1 MCEGLMSVQ
10 MGLRKR
16 KWEPALP
23 TRRQQAGNGCAVRP
37 VGKPSARKCSQIAR
51 LLGCEPLWRRGS
63 GVVPRGRLMCH
74 PWGTGL
80 LHLVLLLPP
89 QMERELWE
97 EKNKRG
103 RERHCSSRERT
114 GVWRWPHGSGCVLQ
128 GSGVLGQSRLG
139 FGSRGLLV
147 QKRPPQLRV
156 LHPRAHSQEARQ
168 KQRPPGAD
176 PRRGQ
181 GIREPSAPTGQPLCR
196 GLLETTGDTCPE
208 LPGLPIGK
216 KTPEVFGVVDHLLFK
231 TPRWP
236 APL

>member
-1 MCEGLMSVQ
+1 MKGSCLCRWGLGRENGNRPSPRADSRQ
-10 MGLRKR
+10 EMGVL
-16 KWEPALP
+16 L
-23 TRRQQAGNGCAVRP
+23 CS
-37 VGKPSARKCSQIAR
+37 VGKPSSRKCSQIAR
-51 LLGCEPLWRRGS
+51 LLGCEPLWKRGS
-63 GVVPRGRLMCH
+63 GVVSRGRLMCH

-114 GVWRWPHGSGCVLQ
+114 GVWRWPHGPGCVLQ

-176 PRRGQ
+176 PRRGR
-181 GIREPSAPTGQPLCR
+181 GIREPSAPNRTATVQ
-196 GLLETTGDTCPE
+196 ET
-208 LPGLPIGK
+208 
-216 KTPEVFGVVDHLLFK
+216 
-231 TPRWP
+231 
-236 APL
+236 A